1 VIKKVL
7 IVEDNE
13 LQAKLLNLM
22 LQDEGFIIVVA
33 SGGVEALKILK
44 DVNFDLIVSDVNMP
58 EMDGYSLARNVKSTL
73 KKSIPF
79 LIYSSVPLDK
89 EEIELSAGDID
100 RYIVKAGVQGIK
112 DEIMQYL
119 KSKH

>member
-1 VIKKVL
+1 MIKKVL